1 MEKANNLWQLLQSRS
16 DRTALMRACGV
27 CEEILQGGSDYEQW
41 EAYAA
46 CMPFCY
52 GHPVLQDDAQLL
64 RELLGVDVAVC
75 PLTAP
80 KLWHAAAYALTGCG
94 EIPPVHECC
103 IIDFVFP
110 VTQTIGGVWL
120 GQVFYAMP
128 TPELLMRLID
138 PEVQAIGVSVQIKR
152 FVKPN
157 PYAAKQLC
165 QKPGTELSAD
175 ERDLLSAQ
183 TLRVLG
189 RLCAERDTEHCPD
202 LYVESDFA
210 ATDAWRALLAYLQQS
225 GCLAQVVLVATNAD
239 ALRAAARLVGCL
251 PNPTD
256 APTVRVGIADPTLI
270 DLYQTLLPVGVM
282 PAIVSAL

>member
-1 MEKANNLWQLLQSRS
+1 MEKANNLWQLLQMKS

-27 CEEILQGGSDYEQW
+27 CEEILQSGSDYDQW

-46 CMPFCY
+46 CMPLCQ
-52 GHPVLQDDAQLL
+52 GHPVLQDDAQLM
-64 RELLGVDVAVC
+64 RELLGINVTIC

-80 KLWHAAAYALTGCG
+80 ALWHAVAYALTGWG
-94 EIPPVHECC
+94 ETPPLPEPCASS
-103 IIDFVFP
+103 FVSP

-128 TPELLMRLID
+128 TPELLMRLIA
-138 PEVQAIGVSVQIKR
+138 PEVQAIGVSVQIER

-157 PYAAKQLC
+157 PYAAKQLM
-165 QKPGTELSAD
+165 QKPSDARTAD

-189 RLCAERDTEHCPD
+189 KLCAEREVETCPV

-225 GCLAQVVLVATNAD
+225 GCLAQMVLIAPDAD
-239 ALRAAARLVGCL
+239 ALRAAAALAGCM

-256 APTVRVGIADPTLI
+256 APTVRVGIADPALLE
-270 DLYQTLLPVGVM
+270 LYQTLLPVGVM
-282 PAIVSAL
+282 PAIVAAL